1 MTANAWYI
9 HVKGEY
15 YEFKVLDAN
24 NEPHPHPL
32 WGHEAQEWVRKEKVD
47 IYDHISGNLLG
58 NNTRLKFEFKTGT
71 FIFVPAAPQGVGDSA
86 IWFDNERSPRAI
98 EEKW

>member
-32 WGHEAQEWVRKEKVD
+32 WGHEAQEYIRSD
-47 IYDHISGNLLG
+47 QLIYDTITKSPNPIG
-58 NNTRLKFEFKTGT
+58 NNTRLKIEFKTGT
-71 FIFVPAAPQGVGDSA
+71 FIFVPAAPTGGGG
-86 IWFDNERSPRAI
+86 
-98 EEKW
+98 